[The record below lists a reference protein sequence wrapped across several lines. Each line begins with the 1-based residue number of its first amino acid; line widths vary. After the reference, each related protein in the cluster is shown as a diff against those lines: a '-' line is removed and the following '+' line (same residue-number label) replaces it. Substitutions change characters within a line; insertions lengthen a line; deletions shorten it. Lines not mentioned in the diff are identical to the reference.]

1 MTDALDRYLA
11 RPDADD
17 RVVVARSCASPKKE
31 SCPAYL
37 GLLALAEELERARG
51 KDTK

>member
-17 RVVVARSCASPKKE
+17 PGRWEGHYFEIAEITEV
-31 SCPAYL
+31 
-37 GLLALAEELERARG
+37 LLARAEGEDHAV
-51 KDTK
+51 